1 MSDDFH
7 TLRGYTRMEQGEIS
21 HAMED
26 YLEMICRHT
35 GSGKYLR
42 VNRLAALLNV
52 TPPSASKMAAKLKE
66 SGMVDFEPYG
76 IITLTTKGRELGEYL
91 LRRHEIVSRFFCQV
105 NHTQSELELAE
116 KIEHYLDR
124 RTVENMDRLLAQ
136 LEADEKSRE
145 K

>member
-7 TLRGYTRMEQGEIS
+7 TLRGYDRIDPGEIS

-35 GSGKYLR
+35 GSGEYLR
-42 VNRLAALLNV
+42 VNRLASLLNV
-52 TPPSASKMAAKLKE
+52 TPPSASKMAARLKE

-76 IITLTTKGRELGEYL
+76 LITLTDKGRELGEYL
-91 LRRHEIVSRFFCQV
+91 LRRHEIVSRFFCWV

-124 RTVENMDRLLAQ
+124 RTVENMARLLAQ
-136 LEADEKSRE
+136 PEAERY
-145 K
+145 